1 MGGQQLRGYL
11 TGERPCPP
19 TPTAPTPPTCVSD
32 AINEVKKP
40 LLDAFEAELEAYQ
53 SDRDSQ
59 ATWLREEECVKAI
72 QFASMDVDIFMSLR
86 GPLPTLC
93 GRSYEICN
101 LALYLAVGEEAQSLR
116 RHDSTVEEFHH

>member
-1 MGGQQLRGYL
+1 MCQGILF
-11 TGERPCPP
+11 
-19 TPTAPTPPTCVSD
+19 
-32 AINEVKKP
+32 AIME
-40 LLDAFEAELEAYQ
+40 
-53 SDRDSQ
+53 
-59 ATWLREEECVKAI
+59 
-72 QFASMDVDIFMSLR
+72 VDIFMSLR